1 LEDEAQKKCYAER
14 PSWYIITKSSDLKT
28 VGVISGA
35 ISPQALP
42 DLIGSIYD
50 CALDPARWEQTLADV
65 GDALECHILNL
76 SVNDLRDHA

>member
-1 LEDEAQKKCYAER
+1 VAD
-14 PSWYIITKSSDLKT
+14 
-28 VGVISGA
+28 A